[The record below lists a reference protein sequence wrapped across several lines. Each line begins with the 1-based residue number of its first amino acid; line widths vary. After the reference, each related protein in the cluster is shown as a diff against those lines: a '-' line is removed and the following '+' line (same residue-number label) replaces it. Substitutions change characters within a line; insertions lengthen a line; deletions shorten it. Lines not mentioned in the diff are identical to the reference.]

1 MTIVNIEDLR
11 LAARRRVPRAIFD
24 FVDGGAEDEASLRF
38 NRQDF
43 QQLAFRPRVLVDVSQ
58 RDQSVTVLG
67 QKLDTP
73 VIVAPTGSI
82 SLCWP
87 RGEILAARAS
97 HTQGTI
103 YTLSTHS
110 NWSIEDVAREAP
122 GPLWF
127 QLYVWRNR
135 DLTRSF
141 VERAR
146 AAGFKALVL
155 TVDVPVV
162 SHRERDIYN
171 GFTNPPRITFDNAVD
186 TVRRVGWIQS
196 VLRGPRI
203 TLANL
208 EGAPGAPKLDLLTA
222 GGIVNRQFDA
232 SVNWDDLAWF
242 RSLWDGPILL
252 KGVLRPEDARL
263 AVEHGIEGI
272 IVSNHGGRQLDYA
285 VSSIQAL
292 PEIVEAVQGRAEVL
306 LDSGVRRG
314 SDVVKALALG
324 AKAVLVGRPAV
335 YGLAANGQAG
345 VEQALGILRDEIDRC
360 LALIGCPRAAD
371 LDRSFVRPHWPAV
384 PD

>member
-11 LAARRRVPRAIFD
+11 LAARRRLPRAIFD
-24 FVDGGAEDEASLRF
+24 FIDGAAEDEATRRF

-43 QQLAFRPRVLVDVSQ
+43 QRLSLRPRMLVDVSQ
-58 RDQSVTVLG
+58 RDQSTTVFG
-67 QKLDTP
+67 QRLETP

-82 SLCWP
+82 SLAWP
-87 RGEILAARAS
+87 RGEILAARAA
-97 HTQGTI
+97 HEQGTI

-141 VERAR
+141 IERAR
-146 AAGFKALVL
+146 AAGYQALVL
-155 TVDVPVV
+155 TCDVQVH
-162 SHRERDIYN
+162 SHRERDIRN
-171 GFTNPPRITFDNAVD
+171 GFTNPPRITRANATD
-186 TVRRVGWIQS
+186 MLKRLDWIQR
-196 VLRGPRI
+196 VLRGPRL

-208 EGAPGAPKLDLLTA
+208 EGEPGAPKLDLLTA
-222 GGIVNRQFDA
+222 GGIANRETDS
-232 SVNWDDLAWF
+232 SVNWKDLDWF
-242 RSLWDGPILL
+242 RSLWDGPIVL
-252 KGVLRPEDARL
+252 KGILAAEDARL
-263 AVEHGIEGI
+263 AVEHGIDGI
-272 IVSNHGGRQLDYA
+272 LVSNHGGRQLDYA
-285 VSSIQAL
+285 PSSIEML
-292 PEIVEAVQGRAEVL
+292 PEIVDAVQGRAEVL

-335 YGLAANGQAG
+335 YGLGASGQAG
-345 VEQALGILRDEIDRC
+345 VQQALQILHDEIDRC
-360 LALIGCPRAAD
+360 LALLGCPRVAD
-371 LDRSFVRPHWPAV
+371 LNRSFVRQRWPAV